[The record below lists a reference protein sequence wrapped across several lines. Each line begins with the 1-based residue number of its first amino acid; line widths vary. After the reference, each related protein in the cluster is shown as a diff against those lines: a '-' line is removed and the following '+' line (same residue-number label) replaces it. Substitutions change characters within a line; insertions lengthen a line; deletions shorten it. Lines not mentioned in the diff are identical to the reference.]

1 MTREELLELQSM
13 MESVVNPIKIDM
25 DKRFDSVETQ
35 LTEVKEKVDSVDTR
49 LTVVE
54 EKVDSVETQLTVV
67 KEKVD
72 SVDTRLTVVEEKVD
86 SVDTRLRK
94 LEIKV
99 EHKIDNSLRAMMEGL
114 AGVTENMQSVLN
126 VENRVETLEHKTSA
140 IDFYIKKQQQQ

>member
-1 MTREELLELQSM
+1 VKRGNVLTIEELLELQSM

-35 LTEVKEKVDSVDTR
+35 LTE
-49 LTVVE
+49 
-54 EKVDSVETQLTVV
+54 V